1 MKRVAFPF
9 LTLSEFA
16 VTPSAWWVSLNN
28 NEWAPLEEY
37 LESWDP
43 DSIVL
48 LRREIRID
56 SAIASADLKFNIL
69 NSELLILVT
78 LGTGQGRLP
87 RFIVQQHSKLIC
99 KKTWVVSFELE
110 VAGDLLSSIMDLST
124 SVVLAT
130 SIQGDSVLSPSR
142 VGDLLWSDR
151 VRSRLEGEE
160 PRFPIEVADISSLAG
175 EAISSFA
182 PWYLHWSPR
191 EWSRDFH
198 GALRLYLSAEHSD
211 LISRVESE
219 DPMTLR
225 MLMADIMGQV
235 CERFI
240 TDPEVGD
247 LFVSPEPGSLAS
259 QAASWLKKAWPG
271 KDHQFIKSVFDN
283 RPGIFRASLVA
294 LADLG
299 EGE

>member
-16 VTPSAWWVSLNN
+16 ITPSTWWVSLDRVA
-28 NEWAPLEEY
+28 WSPLGEY
-37 LESWDP
+37 LQNWDP
-43 DSIVL
+43 ESVVR

-56 SAIASADLKFNIL
+56 AAIASDDLKFDI
-69 NSELLILVT
+69 SESEILILVT

-87 RFIVQQHSKLIC
+87 RFIVEQHSKLIC
-99 KKTWVVSFELE
+99 KDSWVVDFEFE
-110 VAGDLLSSIMDLST
+110 VAGDLLSSVMDVST
-124 SVVLAT
+124 KVVLAT
-130 SIQGDSVLSPSR
+130 PMQCGSVLSPSR
-142 VGDLLWSDR
+142 IGDLLWSDR

-160 PRFPIEVADISSLAG
+160 PRFPIEIADISSLAG
-175 EAISSFA
+175 EAMSSFA

-219 DPMTLR
+219 DSMTLR
-225 MLMADIMGQV
+225 MLMADIMGQI
-235 CERFI
+235 CERLI
-240 TDPEVGD
+240 IDPEVGD
-247 LFVSPEPGSLAS
+247 LFNSAEPGSLAS
-259 QAASWLKKAWPG
+259 QAASWLRKAWPG
-271 KDHQFIKSVFDN
+271 KDYKFIRSVFDN
-283 RPGIFRASLVA
+283 RPGIFRATLVA

>member
-16 VTPSAWWVSLNN
+16 VTASTWWFSLNN
-28 NEWAPLEEY
+28 SEWSPLGEY
-37 LESWDP
+37 LEDWDP
-43 DSIVL
+43 GSVVR

-56 SAIASADLKFNIL
+56 PAIASDDLSLNIL
-69 NSELLILVT
+69 DSELLVLVA

-87 RFIVQQHSKLIC
+87 RFIIEQHSKLMC
-99 KKTWVVSFELE
+99 KQSWIVGFEFE
-110 VAGDLLSSIMDLST
+110 VLGDLLSSVIDVST
-124 SVVLAT
+124 RVVLAT
-130 SIQGDSVLSPSR
+130 KVKGGSVLSPSR
-142 VGDLLWSDR
+142 LGDLLWSDR
-151 VRSRLEGEE
+151 ARSRLEGEE
-160 PRFPIEVADISSLAG
+160 PRFPIEIADIGSLAG

-198 GALRLYLSAEHSD
+198 GALRLYLSHEHGD
-211 LISRVESE
+211 LIDRVESE

-225 MLMADIMGQV
+225 MLLADIMGQV

-240 TDPEVGD
+240 TDPEVAD
-247 LFVSPEPGSLAS
+247 LFNSPEPGSLAS

-271 KDHQFIKSVFDN
+271 KDHDFIKSVFDN
-283 RPGIFRASLVA
+283 RPGVFRASLVA